1 MVAFEPTAPFKMSRA
16 TRSRLQVGLA
26 LAGCLLA
33 SSCGGTSARST
44 AVASTSSTSI
54 TTTTTTRPPTTTSPP
69 LSGSYLAKWSIGGM
83 LLRLTMTGSK
93 TVEGLAVYRFLFDDG
108 PSHGEAAISGTVSHD
123 ELVLRL
129 KPADTGPRGWYLGT
143 IMEWPPWLCYRRLH
157 HGLPSP
163 TTGELLAIEFLP
175 ATVDDYNRA
184 LRNAK
189 P

>member
-1 MVAFEPTAPFKMSRA
+1 MPTHW
-16 TRSRLQVGLA
+16 RLQVGLA

-33 SSCGGTSARST
+33 TSCGATPGSST
-44 AVASTSSTSI
+44 AVASTSSTST

-108 PSHGEAAISGTVSHD
+108 PSHGEAAISGTVSND

-143 IMEWPPWLCYRRLH
+143 LWSGRLDAAT
-157 HGLPSP
+157 GGFTIDLPSP
-163 TTGELLAIEFLP
+163 TTGELLAIEFP
-175 ATVDDYNRA
+175 PGDRG
-184 LRNAK
+184 
-189 P
+189 

>member
-143 IMEWPPWLCYRRLH
+143 IMEWPP
-157 HGLPSP
+157 
-163 TTGELLAIEFLP
+163 
-175 ATVDDYNRA
+175 
-184 LRNAK
+184 
-189 P
+189 

>member
-1 MVAFEPTAPFKMSRA
+1 MPTRW
-16 TRSRLQVGLA
+16 RLQVGLA
-26 LAGCLLA
+26 LAGCLLT
-33 SSCGGTSARST
+33 SSCGGASGRST
-44 AVASTSSTSI
+44 AVASTSSTST

-108 PSHGEAAISGTVSHD
+108 PSHGEAAISGTVSNA

-129 KPADTGPRGWYLGT
+129 KPTDTGPRGWYLGT
-143 IMEWPPWLCYRRLH
+143 LWSGRLDATT
-157 HGLPSP
+157 GGFTIDLPSP

>member
-1 MVAFEPTAPFKMSRA
+1 MLPRW
-16 TRSRLQVGLA
+16 RLQVGLT

-33 SSCGGTSARST
+33 TSCAGTSGKSA
-44 AVASTSSTSI
+44 AVASTSSTST

-69 LSGSYLAKWSIGGM
+69 LSGGYLAKWSIGGM
-83 LLRLTMTGSK
+83 LLRLTMTGPN

-108 PSHGEAAISGTVSHD
+108 PSQGQAAILGTVSND
-123 ELVLRL
+123 ELILRL

-143 IMEWPPWLCYRRLH
+143 NWSGRLEPAI
-157 HGLPSP
+157 GGFTIDLPSP
-163 TTGELLAIEFLP
+163 TTGELLTIEFLP
-175 ATVDDYNRA
+175 ATVEDYNRA